1 MSDFLIHFDPA
12 VEPADLVALLKQPY
26 GDSAPEGKGF
36 RHPWGSW
43 AVLDDPVAHGRNA
56 LAAGGLTFAWVGDL
70 VFPGGSEGLRG
81 CLEAEWPVARQAL
94 TADDCVRLLQKGA
107 LLPRLNGAMAAVIAA
122 DDSLGVITDPMA
134 AVQVYVGTDEAGQ
147 TLAVG
152 THPDLVARCLGD
164 DERLDPVSIC
174 DFLNMGTP
182 CCPHTMHRNVT
193 EVAGGTV
200 RLFRFG
206 PGGTR
211 EEREFRHWT
220 PPDALSASA
229 GAGTE
234 ELAAEFT
241 RRWKRAVVRRCEGVR
256 LGVTL
261 SGGMDSRVVLAE
273 IPPEKS
279 CVALTLCD
287 EINREARIA
296 RRVARCYGRE
306 WVTLQRDPEYVADTA
321 IAATRFTGCEGE
333 WHHAHAIGF
342 AERFAEMGLDTVF
355 TGLYMDNNFKAY
367 YGRDLKRVPRL
378 GNLLP
383 PVYRARPL
391 DYVNRINDLCRQHV
405 RDELVR
411 ACLERRRRFY
421 EASFAR
427 QRESAWEWLDGY
439 PVTQA
444 SDNTGWIV
452 ERRVMPLR
460 LPVMDREMVDLAFL
474 IPARLKAGGQLYLR
488 AAAMLLGPGARIPN
502 ANDGVRPGSGHFSR
516 LAQRALRKMETT
528 GRQVAARV
536 GLRLGVPHSWHD
548 YQSYWRESPALHRL
562 IAAHAANLQSLESTV
577 FNSATAPLFGQK
589 DLPWRVGL
597 RLVQLAVWRSL
608 LAGYRLQRSPRG
620 VPAGNFSAGGP
631 SPLQGFAAG

>member
-12 VEPADLVALLKQPY
+12 IGPADLVALLQQPY
-26 GDSAPEGKGF
+26 GDRAPGGKGF
-36 RHPWGSW
+36 RHPWGAW
-43 AVLDDPVAHGRNA
+43 AVLDDPVARGLNT
-56 LAAGGLTFAWVGDL
+56 LAVAGGTFAWVGDL
-70 VFPGGSEGLRG
+70 VFPEGRDGLRG
-81 CLEAEWPVARQAL
+81 CLEAEWPAERRAL
-94 TADDCVRLLQKGA
+94 TVDDCVRLLQRGT
-107 LLPRLNGAMAAVIAA
+107 LVPRLNGAMAAVIAA
-122 DDSLGVITDPMA
+122 DDFLCVITDPMA
-134 AVQVYVGTDEAGQ
+134 AVQVYVGTDESGR

-174 DFLNMGTP
+174 DFLNTGTP
-182 CCPHTMHRNVT
+182 CCPHTMHRGVT
-193 EVAGGTV
+193 EMTAGAV

-206 PGGTR
+206 PGGAR

-220 PPDALSASA
+220 PPDALTADA
-229 GAGTE
+229 EME

-241 RRWKRAVVRRCEGVR
+241 RRWKRAVVRRCEGSR

-273 IPPEKS
+273 IPLEKS

-306 WVTLQRDPEYVADTA
+306 WVTLRRDPEYVAATA

-333 WHHAHAIGF
+333 WHHAHTIGF
-342 AERFAEMGLDTVF
+342 AERFAEMGLDSVF

-391 DYVNRINDLCRQHV
+391 DYINRINDLCRRHV

-411 ACLERRRRFY
+411 ACVDRRRCFY

-427 QRESAWEWLDGY
+427 RRESEWEWLDGY
-439 PVTQA
+439 PLTQA

-528 GRQVAARV
+528 GRQLAARA
-536 GLRLGVPHSWHD
+536 GLQLGVPHSWHD

-562 IAAHAANLQSLESTV
+562 IAEHAANLQSLESTV
-577 FNSATAPLFGQK
+577 FKSATAPLFEQK

-597 RLVQLAVWRSL
+597 RLVQLAVWRSI
-608 LAGYRLQRSPRG
+608 LAGYRLKRPSRG
-620 VPAGNFSAGGP
+620 VAVQNSARTGTPPLHEWTAG
-631 SPLQGFAAG
+631 